1 MRAAKPNREI
11 AVGGQEIAD
20 NVFVAYFDRIFG
32 RLDPVFLEYR
42 LPAIAVAAPLQVG
55 LPTWPVSL
63 CHVALVGPCI
73 QYMFSTLK
81 QPLLRGKQGWISLP
95 LMCL

>member
-1 MRAAKPNREI
+1 MPRRLQLPEDAPPPLAAAVRAAKPNREI

-55 LPTWPVSL
+55 LLSYFL
-63 CHVALVGPCI
+63 A
-73 QYMFSTLK
+73 
-81 QPLLRGKQGWISLP
+81 
-95 LMCL
+95 